1 MTAAPTATQS
11 ELSDT
16 HTHTNTDTDTGRHVA
31 WSDPITKGADVDST
45 DPPTPDSVLI
55 VDDDPGIRRVL
66 ASALGFAGFQVE
78 LAGDM
83 AEALA
88 HVTDHTPDVIVL
100 DVGLP
105 GGDGFEIVQLLRSRA
120 VTVPVLFLTARDAV
134 EDRVRG
140 LQLGGDDYVTKPFS
154 VVEVGARLHALIRRA
169 RGTGAAGEDA
179 TLRCADLVVDDLRHE
194 VRRSGTQI
202 EVSPTE
208 FRLLH
213 LLIAH
218 QGQVLSRS
226 QILEAVWQ
234 YDFGGDSVVV
244 ERFISNLRRK
254 IDYNREPLLHTVRGV
269 GYSLREP
276 RRR

>member
-1 MTAAPTATQS
+1 MTATHIAGRSGATA
-11 ELSDT
+11 
-16 HTHTNTDTDTGRHVA
+16 VA
-31 WSDPITKGADVDST
+31 ALAVPT
-45 DPPTPDSVLI
+45 DPAAAARIPIQDKDQALGSNDSAIPDRVLI
-55 VDDDPGIRRVL
+55 VDDDPGIRRLL
-66 ASALGFAGFQVE
+66 ASALGFAGFQVD

-83 AEALA
+83 TQALA
-88 HVTDHTPDVIVL
+88 QVSQNAPDVIVL

-105 GGDGFEIVQLLRSRA
+105 GGDGFEILQLLRSRA
-120 VTVPVLFLTARDAV
+120 VTVPVLFLTARDAI

-169 RGTGAAGEDA
+169 RGMGVVSGEA
-179 TLRCADLVVDDLRHE
+179 SLQCADLVLDDLRHE
-194 VRRSGTQI
+194 VRRSGTLI
-202 EVSPTE
+202 ETSPTE

-213 LLIAH
+213 FLLAH

-254 IDYNREPLLHTVRGV
+254 IDQDHEPLLHTIRGV

-276 RRR
+276 RR